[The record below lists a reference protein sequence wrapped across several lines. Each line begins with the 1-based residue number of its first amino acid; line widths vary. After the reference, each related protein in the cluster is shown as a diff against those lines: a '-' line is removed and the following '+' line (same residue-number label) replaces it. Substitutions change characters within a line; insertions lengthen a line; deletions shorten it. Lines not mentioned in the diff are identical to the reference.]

1 MSATLDPKLLKEAQS
16 FLKHADGAAK
26 KSWYHKPDWG
36 DAASCYSKAADGFFK
51 LGMLEDAKAAYEK
64 AAVAFD
70 GENLQAKSGELLT
83 QAARTAFQL
92 SQPEDGLRLL
102 QEAKVRYLEGNQA
115 LAAVRQMRD
124 AAQKLRQS
132 DPRVACELYNQL
144 LEIVENEEIYHWE
157 KESFVDYAILCL
169 ELEDYE
175 ACFVAWE
182 RAKKAFLFL
191 KNFDAA
197 AHCVCSA
204 IAISLQRGDMV
215 AAERLFND
223 EMQKDYFVQ
232 TDDFSMID
240 YVIRGVRNRDGD
252 VLELGQKHFVLPFL
266 KPEISRIIC
275 SFKAPKAAPAEGD
288 GKKKEAHAGVAPEEA
303 GQEDAHPEEDDED
316 GWLL

>member
-1 MSATLDPKLLKEAQS
+1 MLD
-16 FLKHADGAAK
+16 
-26 KSWYHKPDWG
+26 
-36 DAASCYSKAADGFFK
+36 
-51 LGMLEDAKAAYEK
+51 DAKAAYEK
-64 AAVAFD
+64 AAVAYD
-70 GENLQAKSGELLT
+70 NENLQAKSGELLT
-83 QAARTAFQL
+83 QAARAAFEL
-92 SQPEDGLRLL
+92 AQPDEGLRLL
-102 QEAKVRYLEGNQA
+102 QEAKVRFLEGNQA

-132 DPRVACELYNQL
+132 DPQVACELYKQL
-144 LEIVENEEIYHWE
+144 LEVVENEEIYHWE

-169 ELEDYE
+169 ELEDFE

-204 IAISLQRGDMV
+204 IAINLQRGDIV
-215 AAERLFND
+215 GAERLFND
-223 EMQKDYFVQ
+223 EMQEDY
-232 TDDFSMID
+232 FSMID

-275 SFKAPKAAPAEGD
+275 SFKAPKSAPPDADEKRREPGPAPSGPGD
-288 GKKKEAHAGVAPEEA
+288 DDK
-303 GQEDAHPEEDDED
+303 HPEEEQDD